1 MKKILKIVILLS
13 VIVLLATPI
22 CCFGYNSPFADVSQN
37 EWYAES
43 VEYVDKNGLMNG
55 TADGVFDPQ
64 SNVTRAMI
72 VTILYRYEGSPS
84 VKDETVFTDVR
95 NDAYYYNPVIWANE
109 NGIVNGYTAEIFRPN
124 DEITR
129 EQFAA
134 IVYRYVNH
142 KGFDIARKNVD
153 SLLTSYDDE
162 SSVSKYAY
170 TAMRWANGNGII
182 NGVTDTELSPQ
193 GKTTRAQTA
202 TIFMRLDK
210 LLSENKQ
217 VETDKEQISSAN
229 GNTGDVQ
236 KEYTEPTLVL
246 GKASAKPGETV
257 CITLT
262 IKNNPGF
269 AAAILDVE
277 YDENVLVLEK
287 INFAK
292 DYEDGGEEANL
303 NKNPVRIVWSSL
315 ENNTKDSEMAILEFK
330 VNDDAKSDTV
340 TDIRLSY
347 DKGNICNLDENDV
360 LFDVIDGSVNIK

>member
-1 MKKILKIVILLS
+1 MKKSLKIVILLS

-22 CCFGYNSPFADVSQN
+22 CCFGYNSPFADVGQN

-84 VKDETVFTDVR
+84 VKDEIDFTDVR

-109 NGIVNGYTAEIFRPN
+109 NGIVNGYTSNIFRPN

-142 KGFDIARKNVD
+142 KGLDVARKNVD

-162 SSVSKYAY
+162 SNVSKYAY

-217 VETDKEQISSAN
+217 VETDKEQGSTSS
-229 GNTGDVQ
+229 GNTGDIQ
-236 KEYTEPTLVL
+236 EEYTEPTLVL

-257 CITLT
+257 NIPVSV
-262 IKNNPGF
+262 KNNPGF
-269 AAAILDVE
+269 SAMILDVV
-277 YDENVLVLEK
+277 YDDNVVTLEK
-287 INFAK
+287 IQFTE
-292 DYEDGGEEANL
+292 DYAEGGVDANL
-303 NKNPVRIVWSSL
+303 DINPVRIVWAQMKNST
-315 ENNTKDSEMAILEFK
+315 ENSDIAVLKFK
-330 VNDDAKSDTV
+330 VNENAQPNTA
-340 TDIRLSY
+340 TAIRLSY
-347 DKGNICNLDENDV
+347 DKGNICDIDENYV
-360 LFDVIDGSVNIK
+360 LFDVINGSISIK